1 MSVVA
6 LPAQHSTND
15 KSGHGLHEVFGLV
28 GVDLVQVVPDL
39 VPRPNPKDICF

>member
-6 LPAQHSTND
+6 LPAQHSAND
-15 KSGHGLHEVFGLV
+15 ESGHGLHEVFGLV

-39 VPRPNPKDICF
+39 VPRPNPKEICF